1 MTLISDNRHNKVML
15 FIDLRNML
23 DSVKVTEKSTP
34 FRLDLYNLAVQ
45 LVGSRELVAA
55 YAFDTRKPFGEDDIA
70 ARFHDRLRYLGFRV
84 VARES
89 FDPIKREQK
98 EVDVAMACEMVVHA
112 LRDNYDIAIVVSGDQ
127 DFVPA
132 IQHVQAA
139 GKRVEVAAF
148 GVSIGKALMKAAD
161 RFHDLDKIPLLSM
174 RNPEEVISDSG
185 PLQSA
190 PSESEGE
197 NEEDPK
203 EAG

>member
-1 MTLISDNRHNKVML
+1 MTLVSDNRYNKVML
-15 FIDLRNML
+15 FIDLRNVL
-23 DSVKVTEKSTP
+23 ESVNVIEKSAP
-34 FRLDLYNLAVQ
+34 FMLDLYTLAVQ

-55 YAFDTRKPFGEDDIA
+55 YAFDTRKPFGEDDNS

-89 FDPIKREQK
+89 FDPVRKEQK

-112 LRDNYDIAIVVSGDQ
+112 LRDSYDIAIVVSGDQ

-148 GVSIGKALMKAAD
+148 GISVGKALMKAAD
-161 RFHDLDKIPLLSM
+161 RFHDLDKVPLLSM
-174 RNPEEVISDSG
+174 FNPPEEPAGLGSSQTD
-185 PLQSA
+185 QS
-190 PSESEGE
+190 
-197 NEEDPK
+197 
-203 EAG
+203 EAGSETPENGKEEV